1 MKILALDGIAADGI
15 SYLQERGFS
24 VDRGPSQS
32 EEELAQ
38 ILPPY
43 AALLVRSGTRVTDR
57 VLARAR
63 KLRVIGRAGVGVDNI
78 DVMGAARRGIQVVN
92 SPCGNTVAAA
102 EHTMGLLLSLARNIP
117 RADEQLRHGRWER
130 KTLGGVELAGK
141 VLGILGLG
149 KVGTAVAQRARA
161 FEMKI
166 IGHDPYLCGDK
177 VRGLGVEL
185 LGLRDVLQ
193 RADFITLHLPLTQE
207 TRHLIGPE
215 LLALLKPTAMLIN
228 VARGGIIR
236 EDALCEA
243 LKAGRLAGAALDVFE
258 EEPAVKNPLC
268 NLDNVIV
275 TPHLGASTGE
285 AQVRVAMEV
294 AKDVAGILRGQP
306 PLNPVNRPVNGVCK
320 LKSAIL

>member
-1 MKILALDGIAADGI
+1 
-15 SYLQERGFS
+15 
-24 VDRGPSQS
+24 
-32 EEELAQ
+32 
-38 ILPPY
+38 
-43 AALLVRSGTRVTDR
+43 
-57 VLARAR
+57 
-63 KLRVIGRAGVGVDNI
+63 
-78 DVMGAARRGIQVVN
+78 MG
-92 SPCGNTVAAA
+92 
-102 EHTMGLLLSLARNIP
+102 
-117 RADEQLRHGRWER
+117 
-130 KTLGGVELAGK
+130 
-141 VLGILGLG
+141 
-149 KVGTAVAQRARA
+149 
-161 FEMKI
+161 
-166 IGHDPYLCGDK
+166 
-177 VRGLGVEL
+177 
-185 LGLRDVLQ
+185 DVLQ
-193 RADFITLHLPLTQE
+193 QADFITLHLPLTQE